1 MSLRS
6 SINELKGENEELKK
20 ELAHGLEKAQAE
32 GLARRHAEHR
42 YSELKN
48 ELYTERIKQDLL
60 AQKNVQLT
68 STMKRL
74 RTRLNRANHGVKLA
88 MSTLQQ
94 LNPGAI
100 REDSDAT
107 MANTVDE

>member
-6 SINELKGENEELKK
+6 SINELKAENEELKK
-20 ELAHGLEKAQAE
+20 QLAHGLEKAQAE
-32 GLARRHAEHR
+32 DLARRHAEDR

-48 ELYTERIKQDLL
+48 ELYTERVKQDLL

-68 STMKRL
+68 STVKRL

-88 MSTLQQ
+88 MSTLQR
-94 LNPGAI
+94 LNPRAI
-100 REDSDAT
+100 REDSETNVAS
-107 MANTVDE
+107 AVDE